1 MAIVEEV
8 LKVVNLGKRQR
19 QFLKLLIKLWLAIP
33 GRINYA
39 NLARFSGKNEKTFQ
53 NWFRRPLDFI
63 SVNSCLVKVLQEEQ
77 RLGKRFILGV
87 DASFINKSGKATPEL
102 GKYWDS
108 KQGKAVK
115 GLEIS
120 CCALIDPDMSHPEK

>member
-39 NLARFSGKNEKTFQ
+39 NLSRFSGKNEKTFR
-53 NWFRRPLDFI
+53 NWFRKPLDFI
-63 SVNSCLVKVLQEEQ
+63 NLNSCLVNVLQEEQ
-77 RLGKRFILGV
+77 
-87 DASFINKSGKATPEL
+87 
-102 GKYWDS
+102 
-108 KQGKAVK
+108 
-115 GLEIS
+115 
-120 CCALIDPDMSHPEK
+120 